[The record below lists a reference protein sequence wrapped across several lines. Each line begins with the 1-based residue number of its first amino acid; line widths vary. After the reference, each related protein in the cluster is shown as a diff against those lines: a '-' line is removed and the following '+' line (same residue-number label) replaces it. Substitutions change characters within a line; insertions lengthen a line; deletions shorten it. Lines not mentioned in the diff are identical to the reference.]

1 MNLFELRNTLTITER
16 KINGIPLIKT
26 NIESQLN
33 ALKARTNVSEN
44 IIDFKTISV
53 QVISGYTETNPTL
66 LRIYKEGNIV
76 IDKQK
81 ESLKITWTVK
91 LDTLYALALSIAFFS
106 LIITSFAIE
115 LVFSIILGIAV
126 FFTLVFIGV
135 LFILSS
141 MNELVLSS
149 VYKK

>member
-26 NIESQLN
+26 DIESQLN

-44 IIDFKTISV
+44 VIDFKTISV
-53 QVISGYTETNPTL
+53 QVVPGYTETNPTL

-115 LVFSIILGIAV
+115 LVFSIIFGIAV